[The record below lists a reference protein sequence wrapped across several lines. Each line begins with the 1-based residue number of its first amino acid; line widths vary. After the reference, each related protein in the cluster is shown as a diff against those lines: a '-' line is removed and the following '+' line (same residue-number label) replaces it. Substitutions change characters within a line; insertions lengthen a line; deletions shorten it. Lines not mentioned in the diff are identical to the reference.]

1 MPSTRV
7 VVESQGGAPRHRV
20 SNSKGFIASTYQ
32 TLTSE
37 ENASVVRSVAF
48 FGVSCADC
56 HLFSVYQELI
66 LILTL
71 LQVAVTFLASSW
83 SELLVSVSSPLLA
96 RQRQLGQRA
105 NLQQTINNHPDVSV
119 TPSSIS

>member
-48 FGVSCADC
+48 FGV
-56 HLFSVYQELI
+56 
-66 LILTL
+66 
-71 LQVAVTFLASSW
+71 AVTFLASSW
-83 SELLVSVSSPLLA
+83 SELLV
-96 RQRQLGQRA
+96 Q
-105 NLQQTINNHPDVSV
+105 
-119 TPSSIS
+119 